1 MSMFVRSAEEGRVWC
16 ETFFERLW
24 LIDDKTELPM
34 WERRKCHFI
43 SLSCTPTSPLHI
55 LPLAPPST
63 TTHRYSPSL
72 SHNLIIHFTL
82 SSSSSRGAC
91 GSVGGQ
97 PFQAVAPPS
106 GPGVPMPQMHLHM
119 LQRPDVA
126 AAPAEARRGQTLP
139 VPALLLWQQSTEPAR
154 GASTPRAQGQLGFT
168 GRWLLPYLN

>member
-1 MSMFVRSAEEGRVWC
+1 MSMFVGSAGEGRVWC
-16 ETFFERLW
+16 ETLFYRLW
-24 LIDDKTELPM
+24 LKDDKTELPVCVR
-34 WERRKCHFI
+34 ERRKCHFI

-55 LPLAPPST
+55 LPSAPP
-63 TTHRYSPSL
+63 HRHSPSL

-82 SSSSSRGAC
+82 SSSSRGAC

-97 PFQAVAPPS
+97 PLQAVAPPS

-168 GRWLLPYLN
+168 GWWLLPYLN